1 LQALSILLGA
11 LFTVAVATALG
22 ASLLRESCENLAL
35 RFVTGAAALS
45 VAVFCMCAA
54 QLAYPL
60 VFAALGIAALLRNN
74 RSLTFAAPM
83 RFPSRERK
91 RAVGW

>member
-22 ASLLRESCENLAL
+22 ASLLRESCEDLAV

-45 VAVFCMCAA
+45 VAVFSMCAA

-60 VFAALGIAALLRNN
+60 AFGVLGVAALFPWRKCLTWNLR
-74 RSLTFAAPM
+74 
-83 RFPSRERK
+83 K
-91 RAVGW
+91 